1 MKSNPLL
8 QIEANKIGQLQLM
21 VIIICLRALSPEPD
35 KSKYRKRIN
44 GRQESSEFGVTLC
57 F

>member
-35 KSKYRKRIN
+35 KSKYRKSIN